1 MVKIRTLLLYDD
13 QGTRTATL
21 LLKRLKKL
29 CLDGDSQIMGVDWAA
44 LSPSLG
50 ERLAKAS
57 HIVAVLSPG
66 AAGSPWFAFT
76 AGFALGK
83 GLPFLGFGAAEG
95 MPVFSPCISPIPGEE
110 ELDAYFTREKAEWP
124 SREAH
129 RQAKFALLDM
139 GVPFSEE
146 SFEQCIRE
154 RKTAAAALFLEA
166 GFSPDARDNT
176 GVPLICLAARAGD
189 RHITNML
196 LKAGASVNLQAL
208 DRGSTALIDC
218 ASGKHRD
225 IMADLLAA
233 GADVNLK
240 SKDGQS
246 ALIIA
251 VGLNDE
257 EAAALLLK
265 AGANPDEPDSLGA
278 SARKYATLF
287 NKPGMVE
294 LFKAYAGS

>member
-1 MVKIRTLLLYDD
+1 MVKIKTLLLYDD
-13 QGTRTATL
+13 QGTKTATQVL
-21 LLKRLKKL
+21 RRLTKL
-29 CLDGDSQIMGVDWAA
+29 RIDGDSQIMGADWAA
-44 LSPSLG
+44 LRPSLG
-50 ERLAKAS
+50 ERLAGAS
-57 HIVAVLSPG
+57 HLVAVLSPG
-66 AAGSPWFAFT
+66 VPGSSWFAF
-76 AGFALGK
+76 ASGFARGK

-95 MPVFSPCISPIPGEE
+95 MPAFSPCLPIPGEE
-110 ELDAYFTREKAEWP
+110 ELDAYFTREQAEWP
-124 SREAH
+124 PREAH
-129 RQAKFALLDM
+129 RQAKLALLDM
-139 GVPFSEE
+139 GIPFSAE

-166 GFSPDARDNT
+166 GFSPDARDTT
-176 GVPLICLAARAGD
+176 GVPLLCLAARVGD

-218 ASGKHRD
+218 ASGKHRE

-233 GADVNLK
+233 GAEVNLK

-265 AGANPDEPDSLGA
+265 AGANPDDPDSLGA
-278 SARKYATLF
+278 SARKYASLF

-294 LFKAYAGS
+294 LFKTYAGS

>member
-1 MVKIRTLLLYDD
+1 MAKINILLLYDD
-13 QGTRTATL
+13 QGTDAAAL
-21 LLKRLKKL
+21 LLKRLEKL
-29 CLDGDSQIMGVDWAA
+29 RLDADFHLMGDDWAA
-44 LSPSLG
+44 LSPTLG
-50 ERLAKAS
+50 EHLAGAS
-57 HIVAVLSPG
+57 HIAAVLSPS
-66 AAGSPWFAFT
+66 AAASPWFAFA

-83 GLPFLGFGAAEG
+83 GLPFLGYGADLG
-95 MPVFSPCISPIPGEE
+95 LPVYSKWVSPISGEE
-110 ELDAYFTREKAEWP
+110 ELDAYFIREQAEWP
-124 SREAH
+124 LREAR
-129 RQAKFALLDM
+129 RQAKLALLDM

-257 EAAALLLK
+257 EAVALLLK

-278 SARKYATLF
+278 SARKYAALF
-287 NKPGMVE
+287 NKPGMME
-294 LFKAYAGS
+294 LFNAHG